1 MVAALT
7 LAVFVFCDYRPIP
20 QLPRGLLNVC
30 VAADS
35 L

>member
-7 LAVFVFCDYRPIP
+7 LAVFVFYDYRPSP
-20 QLPRGLLNVC
+20 QLSRGLLNVC
-30 VAADS
+30 VVVDS